1 MSSFWN
7 PNYNATSS
15 HRKRRPRNKGKQREE
30 NTAIPFFG
38 SSTSARWQ
46 RPSSSSPSSSSKYEE
61 EDLVLVR
68 RKDSP
73 PWWWLLLVE
82 GTSGVTV
89 MKAAKDEHGSR
100 RRPGHRV
107 LEPLV
112 EGKVASFF
120 PARLD
125 EEE

>member
-1 MSSFWN
+1 M
-7 PNYNATSS
+7 
-15 HRKRRPRNKGKQREE
+15 
-30 NTAIPFFG
+30 
-38 SSTSARWQ
+38 
-46 RPSSSSPSSSSKYEE
+46 
-61 EDLVLVR
+61 
-68 RKDSP
+68 
-73 PWWWLLLVE
+73 E

-125 EEE
+125 AEE